1 MLPSFALAPPEAHA
15 SDSASDN
22 PAPSVTEWLLHDD
35 RVMRECFRHAAEI
48 IKVATGASL
57 ALVTLIDRNHQHY
70 RGEAG
75 PAVRPIPRHN
85 SLCEYAIR
93 SGGVF
98 VVEDTMLRPEVQ
110 ECMLVQEAPHAR
122 FYAAVPIRL
131 PDGEVVGALAALD
144 PQPRR
149 LEPRQWTRCATGRD
163 DRERP
168 EAAHRGRRR
177 SAHAALQPPPDA
189 GAHPPPV
196 AGHAR
201 RRGLGAVMIDVDW
214 FKQYNDAYGHSA
226 GDACLRQVSALL
238 REEAE
243 KHQMVAGRVGGE
255 EFALLVGAAQRPAL
269 GAVLE
274 SVRAGVERFAIAHR
288 GSPYGRVTLSIGG
301 SHTLRNGP
309 CDRGIARPSWWR
321 TGRCTG
327 PRRRA
332 EPGVDRVVVAQPTR
346 QRLRPRLPPA
356 AANYRQLPG

>member
-1 MLPSFALAPPEAHA
+1 M
-15 SDSASDN
+15 
-22 PAPSVTEWLLHDD
+22 LHDD
-35 RVMRECFRHAAEI
+35 QVMRECFRHAAEI

-75 PAVRPIPRHN
+75 LAVRPIPRHN

-149 LEPRQWTRCATGRD
+149 LEPRQVDALRHLGAMIENDLKLRTAAAVDPLTQLFNRRQTLERIHRQWQDTR
-163 DRERP
+163 
-168 EAAHRGRRR
+168 
-177 SAHAALQPPPDA
+177 A
-189 GAHPPPV
+189 GE
-196 AGHAR
+196 
-201 RRGLGAVMIDVDW
+201 GLGAVMIDVDW
-214 FKQYNDAYGHSA
+214 FKQYNDAYGHPA

-309 CDRGIARPSWWR
+309 CDRGYREAF
-321 TGRCTG
+321 
-327 PRRRA
+327 
-332 EPGVDRVVVAQPTR
+332 VVADR
-346 QRLRPRLPPA
+346 AL
-356 AANYRQLPG
+356 YRAKEAGRNRVWIE

>member
-35 RVMRECFRHAAEI
+35 QVMRECFRHAAEI

-75 PAVRPIPRHN
+75 LAVRPIPRHN

-149 LEPRQWTRCATGRD
+149 LEPRQVDALRHLGAMIENDLKLRTAAAVDPLTQLFNRRHTLERIHRQWQDTR
-163 DRERP
+163 
-168 EAAHRGRRR
+168 
-177 SAHAALQPPPDA
+177 A
-189 GAHPPPV
+189 GE
-196 AGHAR
+196 
-201 RRGLGAVMIDVDW
+201 GLGAVMIDVDW
-214 FKQYNDAYGHSA
+214 FKQYNDAYGHPA

-309 CDRGIARPSWWR
+309 CDRGYREAF
-321 TGRCTG
+321 
-327 PRRRA
+327 
-332 EPGVDRVVVAQPTR
+332 VVADR
-346 QRLRPRLPPA
+346 AL
-356 AANYRQLPG
+356 YRAKEAGRNRVWIE